1 MRNRMRTL
9 QVLILLAVVC
19 GVFGA
24 PAHAARLRT
33 VCRLLNAESMTVTGQ
48 GLVTG
53 LAGTG
58 DKSDAAKIMI
68 QKYLDAN
75 KYNFALTDLSSKN
88 IALVKVDGVV
98 EPYARPGDRIN
109 LRVTSINDAT
119 NLKDGVLDICILRFH
134 TGGEAVVR
142 GGGRISTGDSTT
154 SGTIAEGGMILTA
167 SMLNRT
173 VVDGNG
179 IFRLI
184 LDRANYTDAST
195 IARAINN
202 DQRTNPSKGKVYGF
216 GNEETPTSV
225 VARARDAKEVI
236 VKIPDEFRNRHTD
249 YISEVLNL
257 DVPLES
263 VAEVLINKQSGM
275 VVVTGEVLVQPGFI
289 SHRGRTVSLAQEKG
303 PNGEVGAATYALDN
317 ETPRSLVDV
326 YGPNESG
333 KAGRRSL
340 QSLVDTLS
348 AMRCTPEDIMVILEK
363 MKSAGMIQA
372 KLTVE

>member
-1 MRNRMRTL
+1 MMNKKNIL
-9 QVLILLAVVC
+9 SLLAVLMAVC
-19 GVFGA
+19 GLFRGEA
-24 PAHAARLRT
+24 QAARLRS
-33 VCRLLNAESMTVTGQ
+33 VCRLLNAESMTVIGQ

-53 LAGTG
+53 LSGTG

-88 IALVKVDGVV
+88 IALVRVDAMI

-109 LRVTSINDAT
+109 LRVTSMNDAT

-134 TGGEAVVR
+134 TGGEAVIR
-142 GGGRISTGDSTT
+142 GGGRINTGDSPT
-154 SGTIAEGGMILTA
+154 SGTIAEGGMILSST
-167 SMLNRT
+167 MLNRT
-173 VVDGNG
+173 VVDNNG

-184 LDRANYTDAST
+184 LERANYTDAST

-202 DQRTNPSKGKVYGF
+202 DQRTNPAKGKVYGF
-216 GNEETPTSV
+216 TADENSTQI

-263 VAEVLINKQSGM
+263 VAEVRINKQSGM

-289 SHRGRTVSLAQEKG
+289 SHRGRTVSLAAPQADG
-303 PNGEVGAATYALDN
+303 GALVAPTYALDN
-317 ETPRSLVDV
+317 ETPRSIVDV

-348 AMRCTPEDIMVILEK
+348 AMRCTPDDIMVILEK
-363 MKSAGMIQA
+363 MKSTGMIQA
-372 KLTVE
+372 KLVVE